1 MLYLLLIA
9 IFKLIEHSKLL
20 KNQFTLSQMKYSHH
34 KTAFTIALRLRT
46 TTKPKNEKHVPL

>member
-46 TTKPKNEKHVPL
+46 TTKPKNEKRVPL